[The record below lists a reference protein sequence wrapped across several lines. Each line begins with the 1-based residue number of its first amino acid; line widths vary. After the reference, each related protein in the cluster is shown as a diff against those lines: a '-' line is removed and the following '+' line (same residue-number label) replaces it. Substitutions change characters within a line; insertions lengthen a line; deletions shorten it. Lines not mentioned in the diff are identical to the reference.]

1 MTSLLQSYTF
11 QIVALGATLLG
22 GVCGAVGVFSVLKKE
37 SLIGDVIS
45 HAALPGIC
53 LAYIITREKELVIL
67 LLGALGSGLVANMLI
82 NYTAKKTSIKLDN
95 ILALVLS
102 MFFGLGIVLLTYI
115 KVLPGANKAGLNK
128 FIFGQAAAILK
139 EDIYLISGISLLVL
153 IVLIIYWYKFKLV
166 IFDYTYAK
174 IIYKNRVRFYEL
186 LLSFLTVICIV
197 IGLEMVGVILM
208 SSLIIVPAVSAR
220 QWTDNLV
227 KMTIISSLV
236 GGISGL
242 LGTVISSS
250 SLNLPTGPVIVL
262 ILSFFVLVSLV
273 FSPKRGILRK
283 YLYRKQEQ
291 QKIITDMNKL
301 SSRRES

>member
-22 GVCGAVGVFSVLKKE
+22 AVCGAVGVFSVLKKE

-45 HAALPGIC
+45 HSALPGIC
-53 LAYIITREKELVIL
+53 LAYIITREKDLVIL
-67 LLGALGSGLVANMLI
+67 LLGALGAGLLANILI
-82 NYTAKKTSIKLDN
+82 SYTAKKTSIKLDN

-115 KVLPGANKAGLNK
+115 KILPGANKAGLNK

-139 EDIYLISGISLLVL
+139 EDIYLISGISIVVL
-153 IVLIIYWYKFKLV
+153 IVLIAYWYKLKLV

-174 IIYKNRVRFYEL
+174 IIYKNKVRFYEL

-227 KMTIISSLV
+227 KMTIISAFV

-250 SLNLPTGPVIVL
+250 SLNLPTGPVIVIL
-262 ILSFFVLVSLV
+262 LSFFVLVSLV

-283 YLYRKQEQ
+283 YLYKKQEQ
-291 QKIITDMNKL
+291 EKIIKDMLKIANG
-301 SSRRES
+301 REN

>member
-67 LLGALGSGLVANMLI
+67 LFGALGSGLIANMLI

-153 IVLIIYWYKFKLV
+153 IVLISYWYKFKLV